1 MWHYYYSAMNYI
13 NGIDRQSWFIILVV
27 GCALGA
33 LCLRGFGSRT
43 DY

>member
-1 MWHYYYSAMNYI
+1 MIDTGLRQLYSM
-13 NGIDRQSWFIILVV
+13 DQWEWFTVLIVVLVT
-27 GCALGA
+27 GA